1 MRKLIVYNEKSYC
14 PMPFVTLTVN
24 PGNYISR
31 CMMSLGYM
39 GPIEHS
45 TYSNDE
51 FQTLR
56 TNMINGTWDK
66 VGCDSCFYK
75 EQNGIKSQRQKWLQ
89 REKKY
94 LGEEGIYTSNLSLDR
109 NKIYHLYMNFN
120 NICNFKCRM
129 CGPWFS
135 NAWIPDWKKIDDESV
150 PIPPKQQVDIDKFLQ
165 EYGTDLY
172 DLRQIWI
179 TGGEPFMDNSVFDF
193 FDKLKTYS
201 DLSKINVTIN
211 TNGSKV
217 PVEKLYRL
225 KDIKRLQLNI
235 SVDATGEIYNYI
247 RAYNYDFEQLKQKVK
262 QIQDLNQENILLTV
276 NGAFQIYN
284 ILNVEEFF
292 DWGNSL
298 QDEGAHF
305 VEHRVLTGPKRFQA
319 RHAPDYLKKQSRKQ
333 ILRLMKKYPNQFYL
347 PDLLKELDKSQDIE
361 AVKSFIRWND
371 KLDDIRKA
379 KELDIVTKIKQYWSN
394 KI

>member
-1 MRKLIVYNEKSYC
+1 MYNKKTYC

-24 PGNYISR
+24 PSNYISR
-31 CMMSLGYM
+31 CMMSLYDM

-45 TYSNDE
+45 TYSNNQ
-51 FQTLR
+51 FKKLR
-56 TNMINGTWDK
+56 SNMLNGIWDK
-66 VGCDSCFYK
+66 KGCDSCYYK
-75 EQNGIKSQRQKWLQ
+75 EKNNIKSQRQKWLQ

-135 NAWIPDWKKIDDESV
+135 NAWIPDWNKMDIDKKL
-150 PIPPKQQVDIDKFLQ
+150 PGRPKQQVDIDKFLK
-165 EYGTDLY
+165 EYGNDLY

-193 FDKLKTYS
+193 FDKLKTHS
-201 DLSKINVTIN
+201 DLSKISVTIN

-217 PVEKLYRL
+217 PVEQLYKL
-225 KDIKRLQLNI
+225 KEIKHLQLNV

-247 RAYNYDFEQLKQKVK
+247 RAYNYDFEQLKQKIK

-276 NGAFQIYN
+276 NGAYQIYN
-284 ILNVEEFF
+284 MLNVEEFF
-292 DWGNSL
+292 DWGNAL
-298 QDEGAHF
+298 QDEGSHF
-305 VEHRVLTGPKRFQA
+305 IEHRVLTGPKRFQA
-319 RHAPDYLKKQSRKQ
+319 RHAPDYIKEQSRKQ
-333 ILRLMKKYPNQFYL
+333 IYRLMEKYPKQFYL
-347 PDLLKELDKSQDIE
+347 PDLLTELDKPQDIE
-361 AVKSFIRWND
+361 TVKSFIIWND

-379 KELDIVTKIKQYWSN
+379 KELDIVTEIKQYWSD

>member
-1 MRKLIVYNEKSYC
+1 
-14 PMPFVTLTVN
+14 MPFVTLTVN

-135 NAWIPDWKKIDDESV
+135 NAWIPDWKKLDAESV